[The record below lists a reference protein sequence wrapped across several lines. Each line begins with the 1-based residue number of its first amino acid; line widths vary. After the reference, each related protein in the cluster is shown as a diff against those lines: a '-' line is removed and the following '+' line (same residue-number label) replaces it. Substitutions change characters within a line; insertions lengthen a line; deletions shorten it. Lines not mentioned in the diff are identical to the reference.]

1 MHMCMCVYV
10 EAEDYLGCHSSA
22 TSHLFMRQGSLT
34 GLKLASMLGWTGTA
48 GLSCLCLPSSR
59 ATSRRYHVL
68 FLFAQVLGIKLN
80 SSFVQHAFPTGLSL
94 PPPNEV
100 SCKCELWGEGSEG
113 VEGIGSPACPVTI
126 SWVSLC
132 ISVSPSPVQPW
143 LTLGSLANLGQWG
156 ISGLDFQPSRDF
168 MTTPT
173 FSFLDLKTL
182 VSESVNHQIR
192 FLW

>member
-1 MHMCMCVYV
+1 MCINNCIWLSTLCFAYNCIFLCVCVCSSMHMCMCVYV

-100 SCKCELWGEGSEG
+100 SCKCEL
-113 VEGIGSPACPVTI
+113 
-126 SWVSLC
+126 
-132 ISVSPSPVQPW
+132 
-143 LTLGSLANLGQWG
+143 
-156 ISGLDFQPSRDF
+156 
-168 MTTPT
+168 
-173 FSFLDLKTL
+173 
-182 VSESVNHQIR
+182 
-192 FLW
+192 